1 MARWVFSIFRV
12 GKSTMVHRPRNQR
25 CKQRK
30 KETKTTEGKK
40 KDKGNLAGQ
49 TQLGSLEWKVQARSK
64 DILPLQSSRD
74 TENSRF

>member
-1 MARWVFSIFRV
+1 
-12 GKSTMVHRPRNQR
+12 MVHRPRNQR

-30 KETKTTEGKK
+30 KDIKTTEKEKK
-40 KDKGNLAGQ
+40 KKNKGNLAGQ
-49 TQLGSLEWKVQARSK
+49 TELGSLEWKPQAQSK

>member
-1 MARWVFSIFRV
+1 
-12 GKSTMVHRPRNQR
+12 MVHRPRNQR

-30 KETKTTEGKK
+30 KDTKTTEKKKERKK

-49 TQLGSLEWKVQARSK
+49 TQLGSLEWKAQAQSK

>member
-1 MARWVFSIFRV
+1 
-12 GKSTMVHRPRNQR
+12 MVHRPRNQR

-30 KETKTTEGKK
+30 KDITPTEKEKK
-40 KDKGNLAGQ
+40 KKNKGNLAGQ
-49 TQLGSLEWKVQARSK
+49 TELGSLEWKPQAQSK

>member
-1 MARWVFSIFRV
+1 
-12 GKSTMVHRPRNQR
+12 MVHRHRNQR

-30 KETKTTEGKK
+30 KDTKTTEKEKK

-49 TQLGSLEWKVQARSK
+49 TELGSLEWKPQAQSK